1 MLQPQKV
8 HAELRPIYVLAAIVI
23 FVAGLKSASTIIT
36 PLLLAIFI
44 AVISG
49 QPVIWLQKKGL
60 PKVIAIPSVVIGLIV
75 VLSGVGGLVGSS
87 LANFSENL
95 PQYEESVVDFMTG
108 SFALFEQLGMPVTME
123 QIQHSFDPGAVMK
136 FTAGALNGLAGFMSN
151 AFIILLVVV
160 FMLFEMDD
168 IPAKLKAISTNRN
181 QPNNRPYEISRKIRN
196 YLAIKTLTSFS
207 TGLLITI
214 WLWILGVEY
223 AILWGLIAFLMNY
236 IPNIGSL
243 IAAVPAVL
251 FAAVEMGSGAALW
264 TGVGYLI
271 INFVIGSVVE
281 PKVMG
286 EGMGLSTLVVFLSLI
301 FWGWVLGSVG
311 MFLSVPLT
319 MVLKIIFESRDDTRN
334 LAILLGTKKDASKY
348 LDENP

>member
-1 MLQPQKV
+1 MNPTQKV
-8 HAELRPIYVLAAIVI
+8 FAELRPIYVLAAIVI

-44 AVISG
+44 SIISG
-49 QPVIWLQKKGL
+49 QPVIWLQKKGM
-60 PKVIAIPSVVIGLIV
+60 PKVVAILSVVVGLVV
-75 VLSGVGGLVGSS
+75 VLGGLGGLVGSS
-87 LANFSENL
+87 LAKFSDNL
-95 PQYEESVVDFMTG
+95 PQYEESVVEFMQGT
-108 SFALFEQLGMPVTME
+108 FALFEQIGMPVSLE

-160 FMLFEMDD
+160 FMLFEMDG
-168 IPAKLKAISTNRN
+168 IPVKLKAISTNRN
-181 QPNNRPYEISRKIRN
+181 QPSNRPFEISRKIRN

-207 TGLLITI
+207 TGLLIAI
-214 WLWILGVEY
+214 WLWVMGVQY

-236 IPNIGSL
+236 IPSIGSL

-264 TGVGYLI
+264 SGVGYLL
-271 INFVIGSVVE
+271 INFIIGSVIE

-286 EGMGLSTLVVFLSLI
+286 DGMGLSTLVVFLSLI
-301 FWGWVLGSVG
+301 FWGWILGSVG

-319 MVLKIIFESRDDTRN
+319 MVLKIIFESRDDTKN
-334 LAILLGTKKDASKY
+334 LAILLGTEKDALRQLSK
-348 LDENP
+348 NP